1 MDIEAKNKVTYSE
14 MEGKDLDDKYE
25 KLNLD
30 KTYKHD
36 RERFKLS
43 KLKESKAYRRFKT
56 VREKIEK
63 WKRIRE
69 LKSEA
74 KKVISEIAN
83 ANLNKEPEEDVKKS
97 IHELAVIESK
107 LNLEQ
112 TGFPYNAQTIEARAI
127 RLEKGMLGET
137 RRKVLKQKHKEEM
150 KKPNIQPMTKEQQED
165 FKAEMAKEDKIE
177 PVETPQKPKHRTEEE
192 EKKLAEKQGIEDR
205 KKAQKAKETPQKNDH
220 RSPEEEIMAAILQG
234 MADKKRLKD
243 EFAYEEFAFKFA
255 LDILAAIMAGEADKN
270 KKNTIYDIALQ
281 EIYNEGLHDVLERSG
296 INPENLKIEDKNKYD
311 NYVNGW
317 AKPYIEHRTK
327 GIENVHENQATNEEN
342 NKEFADFKEDNEK
355 SKFNVDIPKICE
367 NIVNKMEQPT
377 KESEEVPS
385 DEKIDEIIKSIP
397 EHAKHYQLDDKEE
410 TKFDKFKEK
419 AKDFAK
425 DRYKE
430 AKGIAIDKYEDAKEY
445 AEGKYDRAKDYVS
458 GKHDQL
464 KEFGAKVESIREE
477 GIKEHVKNKALDKLE
492 EASNKAYEDA
502 CRFLAD
508 QRSRRFYPE
517 TEQKIWYEDDFEHT
531 KTSEEKDLD
540 PEDTFDVG
548 NESYV
553 RRETINTTVI
563 GDYGVALKR
572 MLEKEE
578 ENARLNEELEQREK
592 EIDRKIAEQEKLRAK
607 KEAKE
612 RELHQA
618 IFERETKADKEKARI
633 QRREES
639 QNKRSELLDRQV
651 IESEES
657 IDAID
662 NMIHEIRTGRI
673 KR

>member
-112 TGFPYNAQTIEARAI
+112 TRFPYNAQTIEARAI
-127 RLEKGMLGET
+127 RLEKDMLGET

-220 RSPEEEIMAAILQG
+220 RSPEEELMAALLQG
-234 MADKKRLKD
+234 Q
-243 EFAYEEFAFKFA
+243 
-255 LDILAAIMAGEADKN
+255 ADKN
-270 KKNTIYDIALQ
+270 KAKQAKGDITQTLEFALLVAWIRGLAARSKNKKLADLAIQQLSLDGQKDILR
-281 EIYNEGLHDVLERSG
+281 EVG
-296 INPENLKIEDKNKYD
+296 INPENLN
-311 NYVNGW
+311 
-317 AKPYIEHRTK
+317 
-327 GIENVHENQATNEEN
+327 IENVTKFATFMNNSLKDMLNSRTQGRENAYKKQATNEEN
-342 NKEFADFKEDNEK
+342 NKEFADFKEDIEK